1 MFTFHCQN
9 NFNFLHQWLSA
20 EHRKDIICNIIL
32 QFFHLQQRLE
42 ISVCNHKIYICIV
55 FHMLW
60 IRCFWQSNCS
70 QLQNVPNAQLCSRN
84 AVFRCHFCDNRIFQ
98 GFPVCNR
105 EINFYLNLFILAE
118 IQQCRICFSSMFV
131 LIKIFILKIT

>member
-84 AVFRCHFCDNRIFQ
+84 AVFRCHFSRLHTGLPCVQSGNKLLPEFVHSCRNPTVQ
-98 GFPVCNR
+98 
-105 EINFYLNLFILAE
+105 NLF
-118 IQQCRICFSSMFV
+118 
-131 LIKIFILKIT
+131 FINVCSN

>member
-20 EHRKDIICNIIL
+20 EHRKDIICTIIP

-60 IRCFWQSNCS
+60 ICRLWQGNCS

-105 EINFYLNLFILAE
+105 EINFYLNLFMLTE
-118 IQQCRICFSSMFV
+118 IQQCRICF
-131 LIKIFILKIT
+131 FINVCPN

>member
-20 EHRKDIICNIIL
+20 EHRKDIICNIIP

-42 ISVCNHKIYICIV
+42 IGICNHKIYICII

-60 IRCFWQSNCS
+60 ICRLWQSNRF
-70 QLQNVPNAQLCSRN
+70 QLQTITNAQLCSRN

-98 GFPVCNR
+98 GFPGNKLLPEFVHSCRNPTVQ
-105 EINFYLNLFILAE
+105 NLFFH
-118 IQQCRICFSSMFV
+118 QCLS
-131 LIKIFILKIT
+131 